1 MPTDAATVVELLD
14 RAAAHGEIGVRLLE
28 RGEHESWRSWAS
40 IRDRALVVCGGLQA
54 LGARPGDSVATVF
67 PTGYPFLEAFFGA
80 LLAGAVPVP
89 LYPPVRL
96 GRLDEYHRRTAAL
109 LRAVRARVVLA
120 DPRVR
125 RLLGPAVLAAEPP
138 LGCLELDALPA
149 GPARPAA
156 VSPDDLGLVQF
167 SSGTTVEPKPVA
179 LAHRALVAQARLLN
193 AHWPDRDGA
202 GHSGVSWLPLY
213 HDMGLIGCVLPAL
226 ERPGPLTLI
235 PPEEFVVR
243 PALWLQA
250 ISRYRATLSAAPNFA
265 YALCTRKVR
274 DEEMDG
280 VDLSSWQVAI
290 NGAETVVPEVVRGFT
305 DRFAR
310 WGFRRAAMTPVYGLS
325 EAALA
330 VTFSDPW
337 RPCRSRHFDRAALAA
352 GRAVPADT
360 GLELV
365 SVGRPLPGFEVAIA
379 DGRPGRLD
387 DGQVGRVLVRGPS
400 LMAGYLHQDEATA
413 RTLRDGWL
421 DTGDRGFLLDGELHL
436 TGRDKDVLIVN
447 GQNHAPEELERAT
460 ESLAGVRAGCAVA
473 VAFRPEGAVTD
484 EVLLLVESAR
494 DAVVDDPAGLARRC
508 AEQVLAATGVVPA
521 RVEVLAP
528 GTLPRTS
535 SGKLRRQEALR
546 RFLDGTLAPPRPVT
560 AALLAGATVRS
571 GLAFLR
577 ARLRRGGGRGPA

>member
-1 MPTDAATVVELLD
+1 
-14 RAAAHGEIGVRLLE
+14 
-28 RGEHESWRSWAS
+28 
-40 IRDRALVVCGGLQA
+40 
-54 LGARPGDSVATVF
+54 
-67 PTGYPFLEAFFGA
+67 
-80 LLAGAVPVP
+80 
-89 LYPPVRL
+89 
-96 GRLDEYHRRTAAL
+96 
-109 LRAVRARVVLA
+109 
-120 DPRVR
+120 
-125 RLLGPAVLAAEPP
+125 
-138 LGCLELDALPA
+138 
-149 GPARPAA
+149 
-156 VSPDDLGLVQF
+156 
-167 SSGTTVEPKPVA
+167 
-179 LAHRALVAQARLLN
+179 
-193 AHWPDRDGA
+193 
-202 GHSGVSWLPLY
+202 VSWLPLY
-213 HDMGLIGCVLPAL
+213 HDMGLIGCILPAL
-226 ERPGPLTLI
+226 ERPGQLTLI
-235 PPEEFVVR
+235 PPEEFIVR

-290 NGAETVVPEVVRGFT
+290 NGAETVVPEVIRAFAG
-305 DRFAR
+305 RFAR
-310 WGFRRAAMTPVYGLS
+310 WGFRPAAMTPVYGLS

-337 RPCRSRHFDRAALAA
+337 QPCRSRHFDRAALAA

-484 EVLLLVESAR
+484 EVLLLVEAAR
-494 DAVVDDPAGLARRC
+494 DAAVDDRAGLARQC
-508 AEQVLAATGVVPA
+508 AERVLAATGVAPA
-521 RVEVLAP
+521 RVELLPP

-546 RFLDGTLAPPRPVT
+546 RYLDGTLTPPKRVT
-560 AALLAGATVRS
+560 AALLAGETVRS

-577 ARLRRGGGRGPA
+577 ARLHRGGRRGPA